1 MGGPG
6 MAPHTPQRSAPPGKA
21 GGRLGRLTPL
31 SPRLACFG
39 PLTLLSPRSARFGRL
54 APLILIVAGLLLG
67 CPDPAVEAA
76 AKLRVVA
83 TIPDLKALT
92 EAVGGDRVEVDALA
106 RGTQNPHDLEI
117 RPSLMVKLR
126 RADALV
132 VNGLELDSWA
142 EVAVHGSNNGRII
155 TGAPGYIDASRGI
168 QPLEVPSGRVDRS
181 MGDVHPL
188 GNPHYTL
195 DPGQAPAITATILDG
210 LARLAP
216 EHRATFERNRQAFL
230 ARLEQAMARWNATM
244 GPLRGAKTVAY
255 HNDWVYLFTRFGIT
269 QVGTIEERPGIPA
282 SPAHLARLIRTMK
295 EQAVKAVVV
304 EPWSDQQLAGRV
316 ARETGARL
324 VVLNAKLGQSSGPDA
339 YIATT
344 DANIAALSAVLR

>member
-1 MGGPG
+1 MPFI
-6 MAPHTPQRSAPPGKA
+6 ATFVIA
-21 GGRLGRLTPL
+21 L
-31 SPRLACFG
+31 
-39 PLTLLSPRSARFGRL
+39 
-54 APLILIVAGLLLG
+54 LLLG
-67 CPDPAVEAA
+67 PWGPGVEGA

-92 EAVGGDRVEVDALA
+92 EAVGGDLVEADSLA

-132 VNGLELDSWA
+132 VNGLELDAWSD
-142 EVAVHGSNNGRII
+142 VAVQGSNNGRII
-155 TGAPGYIDASRGI
+155 HGAPGHIDASRGI
-168 QPLEVPSGRVDRS
+168 QPLDVPTGRVDRS

-195 DPGQAPAITATILDG
+195 DPGQAPAITATLVEG

-216 EHRATFERNRQAFL
+216 QHRATFERNRQAFL
-230 ARLEQAMARWNATM
+230 DRLEQAMARWSQTLA
-244 GPLRGAKTVAY
+244 PVRGAKAVAF
-255 HNDWVYLFTRFGIT
+255 HNDWLYLFNRFGIA
-269 QVGTIEERPGIPA
+269 QVGTIEERPGIPP

-295 EQAVKAVVV
+295 EQGVKVVVV

-316 ARETGARL
+316 AQEAGARL
-324 VVLNAKLGQSSGPDA
+324 VVLNAKLGQVSGPEA
-339 YIATT
+339 YLASTE
-344 DANIAALSAVLR
+344 ANVAALAQALR

>member
-1 MGGPG
+1 MRRFFA
-6 MAPHTPQRSAPPGKA
+6 MI
-21 GGRLGRLTPL
+21 LG
-31 SPRLACFG
+31 C
-39 PLTLLSPRSARFGRL
+39 
-54 APLILIVAGLLLG
+54 LLLG
-67 CPDPAVEAA
+67 PLGSGVEGA

-92 EAVGGDRVEVDALA
+92 EAVGGDRVEADALA

-155 TGAPGYIDASRGI
+155 RGAPGYIDASRGI
-168 QPLEVPSGRVDRS
+168 QPLEVPTSRVDRS

-188 GNPHYTL
+188 GNPHYTV
-195 DPGQAPAITATILDG
+195 DPGQAPMITAEILEG
-210 LARLAP
+210 LSRIAP
-216 EHRATFERNRQAFL
+216 EHRGAFERNRQAFL
-230 ARLEQAMARWNATM
+230 ARLEQAMARWTETLRPA
-244 GPLRGAKTVAY
+244 RGAKAVAY
-255 HNDWVYLFTRFGIT
+255 HNDWLYLFNRFGIV

-295 EQAVKAVVV
+295 EQSVKTVVV
-304 EPWSDQQLAGRV
+304 DPWSDQQLA
-316 ARETGARL
+316 ARIAQQAGARL
-324 VVLNAKLGQSSGPDA
+324 VVLHAKLGQTSGPDA
-339 YIATT
+339 YIAST
-344 DANIAALSAVLR
+344 DANIVALAEALR